1 MTEVEKK
8 ESKENQ
14 NNTPFLQRFEP
25 GVCQKFAIFTILM
38 FAVPLGIFLTFRK
51 TVDNTIL
58 IIICLICSFIIM
70 TLYVVMAFNEH
81 FDSDDLIANENM
93 KKNENE
99 KKENDNDKVKNE

>member
-1 MTEVEKK
+1 MTETQKK
-8 ESKENQ
+8 D
-14 NNTPFLQRFEP
+14 FLQRFEP
-25 GVCQKFAIFTILM
+25 GVCQKFVIFTILM

-81 FDSDDLIANENM
+81 FDSDDLI
-93 KKNENE
+93 ENE
-99 KKENDNDKVKNE
+99 KKEENEKKDNTEENKENEKIKNE

>member
-1 MTEVEKK
+1 
-8 ESKENQ
+8 
-14 NNTPFLQRFEP
+14 
-25 GVCQKFAIFTILM
+25 M

-81 FDSDDLIANENM
+81 FDSDDLI
-93 KKNENE
+93 ENE
-99 KKENDNDKVKNE
+99 KKEENEKKDNKEENKENEKIKNE